1 MLQRLGDSCNEIGKL
16 LLDELRIIIS
26 KDPKLS
32 AVMPMLLSAEW
43 WFKEGLR
50 YFQRCGDEINHAF
63 LRCNLSQCCKLRSSA
78 SSYRMSFS
86 ERQENADKNLDS
98 HVERCLDDAARHLE
112 LAHETLDQRDPNDPK
127 AWDMVST
134 ELAAT
139 YLVLGVKRRQT
150 LIGSLS
156 SPVVFDALRLN
167 PGSERSIVTPITRA
181 KEIYKSLHIH
191 DQVAATDYQLALL
204 YAKIWTCQRDEIQ
217 TRQKLSKAFYHLGL
231 SHGYYFS
238 HPVSNEDTL
247 ICLILD
253 LSGLYSTT
261 SVSYE
266 CQEKALLCC
275 LDTCVAFSAAA
286 IKETRSRGP
295 SSKDWFQKMDAL
307 NDRMEERV
315 FALLSS
321 LVKMEKNDDK
331 MPRKYEDI
339 YRGAL
344 RLKLSSQNQKITEKE
359 CYRVFD
365 ILALVKERHEKTS
378 GVQ

>member
-1 MLQRLGDSCNEIGKL
+1 
-16 LLDELRIIIS
+16 
-26 KDPKLS
+26 
-32 AVMPMLLSAEW
+32 
-43 WFKEGLR
+43 
-50 YFQRCGDEINHAF
+50 
-63 LRCNLSQCCKLRSSA
+63 
-78 SSYRMSFS
+78 
-86 ERQENADKNLDS
+86 
-98 HVERCLDDAARHLE
+98 
-112 LAHETLDQRDPNDPK
+112 
-127 AWDMVST
+127 
-134 ELAAT
+134 
-139 YLVLGVKRRQT
+139 
-150 LIGSLS
+150 
-156 SPVVFDALRLN
+156 
-167 PGSERSIVTPITRA
+167 
-181 KEIYKSLHIH
+181 
-191 DQVAATDYQLALL
+191 
-204 YAKIWTCQRDEIQ
+204 
-217 TRQKLSKAFYHLGL
+217 
-231 SHGYYFS
+231 
-238 HPVSNEDTL
+238 
-247 ICLILD
+247 
-253 LSGLYSTT
+253 
-261 SVSYE
+261 
-266 CQEKALLCC
+266 LCC